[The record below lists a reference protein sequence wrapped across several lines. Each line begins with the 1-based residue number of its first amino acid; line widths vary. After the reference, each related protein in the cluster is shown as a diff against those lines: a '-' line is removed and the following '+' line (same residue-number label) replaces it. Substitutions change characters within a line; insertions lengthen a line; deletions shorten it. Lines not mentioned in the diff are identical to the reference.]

1 MQKIRKDLFPDV
13 IYEGTI
19 YTSGDVSPLVQIVK
33 QEGYRGK
40 IVVSGEGSIGKSTML
55 TDLRLSMLREER
67 AFVYFNLRDL
77 MDARD
82 VEALADRVNGY
93 KGDGL
98 IVILDS
104 YDETSMAV
112 DNPENSARA
121 KAERLID
128 DFATRNN
135 VALLIVGARLGCK
148 SANTTIEFD
157 AWARDRGFKTAT
169 LQRLSDEKLDSILS
183 DRKNISPELR
193 KLLKNTMFL
202 SMYLEAPET
211 DWESAANEAKFIDKY
226 FDEVFCAKLERQSPE
241 YRGIIKEKLFSI
253 INKIGESLW
262 NGFCGNPRK
271 RVEFENS
278 LELNT
283 IFKQK
288 QYGNDWEVHATQEK
302 YLSYCVAKY
311 LSQKGGEGILNIF
324 NDRSGSDFL
333 PEDLEH
339 TINEGLYYTGQ
350 LLSDP
355 VADYLNDALHKTS
368 DKNVFCLL
376 SQIIIG
382 HNKGG
387 IRYGETT
394 IKEFPPE
401 IFWFNIY
408 MRSITL
414 PADTRKIYAGS
425 FIGCTALEQ
434 INISEKNN
442 KYKSIDGNLYSK
454 GGKRLI
460 RYAIGKTEEYFKIP
474 AHVETIGY
482 RAFSESQSLKRITIP
497 GSVKVIDKFA
507 FQDCRRLESVEIM
520 DGVEAIKDDAF
531 SECQALKNITIPG
544 SVKNVG
550 AGAFERCGSLES
562 VKISDGVESIQVDAF
577 HDCPSLKS
585 ITIPGSTKIIGD
597 LAFAGCQ
604 SLKSVELLDGIE
616 VIKDCVFCDC
626 QALKRITIPGSV
638 KSVGYG
644 AFEECKSLESVEI
657 IDGVESIKNEAFG
670 ECRSLKSVTIPGSI
684 KGIGATAFD
693 KCTSLCQINV
703 DENNTRYKSI
713 DGNLYSKD
721 MRKLIR
727 YALGKKEE
735 VFNIPS
741 HVEAIGDCAFSDS
754 HSLKSITI
762 HGNVKEIGDMA
773 FGRCG
778 SLEYLEIPEGVTA
791 IKGGVFT
798 ECQSLK
804 SVAIPSSVK
813 TIGCYAF
820 ERCLSLKSITIPSGV
835 IDIDKHV
842 FDECMSLCQINVDEN
857 NDNYK
862 SINGNLYS
870 KDMKELIRYAIGKK
884 ENVFNIPPNVETIGY
899 SAFSDSRSLKKVTI
913 PGNVKVIE
921 DRAFARCGSLEY
933 LEILEGVNT
942 INSKAFEECR
952 SLKKIIIPHGIRKIG
967 EEVFRNCESLWTVY
981 YGGTEKEWIIKH
993 FDEDEELAA
1002 AKKYYYSEQE
1012 PEAEGN
1018 YWHYGEDGKTPVIW

>member
-333 PEDLEH
+333 PEDLER

-350 LLSDP
+350 LLSDSI
-355 VADYLNDALHKTS
+355 VNYLNDVLHKTS
-368 DKNVFCLL
+368 NSNIFCWL
-376 SQIIIG
+376 SQIILG
-382 HNKGG
+382 HNKGE
-387 IRYGETT
+387 IRYGETIIEELPT
-394 IKEFPPE
+394 KVFKR
-401 IFWFNIY
+401 NIY
-408 MRSITL
+408 LKSIEL
-414 PADTRKIYAGS
+414 PVNIKNIEAGS
-425 FIGCTALEQ
+425 FIGCTSLEQ
-434 INISEKNN
+434 INISKKNHKYKCIDGN
-442 KYKSIDGNLYSK
+442 LYSKYGRNLIQYAIGKTEDSFEVPLSVEIIRDEAFCGSKSLKRIVVPKSVTYIGEHAFDECGSLCQITVDENSEYYKSIDGNLYDK
-454 GGKRLI
+454 MGTELI
-460 RYAIGKTEEYFKIP
+460 RYAMGKSKDIFILYP
-474 AHVETIGY
+474 RVETI
-482 RAFSESQSLKRITIP
+482 AEF
-497 GSVKVIDKFA
+497 
-507 FQDCRRLESVEIM
+507 
-520 DGVEAIKDDAF
+520 
-531 SECQALKNITIPG
+531 
-544 SVKNVG
+544 
-550 AGAFERCGSLES
+550 
-562 VKISDGVESIQVDAF
+562 AF
-577 HDCPSLKS
+577 HDCQLLKK
-585 ITIPGSTKIIGD
+585 IVILKGTETIEEY
-597 LAFAGCQ
+597 AFSGCQ
-604 SLKSVELLDGIE
+604 SLKNI
-616 VIKDCVFCDC
+616 VI
-626 QALKRITIPGSV
+626 PS
-638 KSVGYG
+638 
-644 AFEECKSLESVEI
+644 
-657 IDGVESIKNEAFG
+657 
-670 ECRSLKSVTIPGSI
+670 SVTY
-684 KGIGATAFD
+684 IGEHAFD
-693 KCTSLCQINV
+693 ECGSLCQINV
-703 DENNTRYKSI
+703 DENSEYYKSI
-713 DGNLYSKD
+713 DGNLYDKSASN
-721 MRKLIR
+721 LIQ
-727 YALGKKEE
+727 YARGKTEE
-735 VFNIPS
+735 TFEIPTC
-741 HVEAIGDCAFSDS
+741 VETIGRNALYGSL
-754 HSLKSITI
+754 SLK
-762 HGNVKEIGDMA
+762 
-773 FGRCG
+773 
-778 SLEYLEIPEGVTA
+778 GVT
-791 IKGGVFT
+791 
-798 ECQSLK
+798 
-804 SVAIPSSVK
+804 IPSSVK
-813 TIGCYAF
+813 FIKMGAFADCKSLESVEILDGVKDIQYFAFSGCQ
-820 ERCLSLKSITIPSGV
+820 SLKNISIPSSVKKIGIWAFDYCRLLESVAISDGVEVIEEFAFRGCQALKKITIP
-835 IDIDKHV
+835 H
-842 FDECMSLCQINVDEN
+842 
-857 NDNYK
+857 
-862 SINGNLYS
+862 SIE
-870 KDMKELIRYAIGKK
+870 KIGKA
-884 ENVFNIPPNVETIGY
+884 
-899 SAFSDSRSLKKVTI
+899 AFSGCKSL
-913 PGNVKVIE
+913 
-921 DRAFARCGSLEY
+921 S
-933 LEILEGVNT
+933 
-942 INSKAFEECR
+942 
-952 SLKKIIIPHGIRKIG
+952 
-967 EEVFRNCESLWTVY
+967 TVY
-981 YGGTEKEWIIKH
+981 YGGTEKEWKRKG
-993 FDEDEELAA
+993 FDKSKELAA
-1002 AKKYYYSEQE
+1002 AEKYYYSEQE

-1018 YWHYGEDGKTPVIW
+1018 YWHYGEDGEPTIWKK